1 MTRNEIIEKLKENFS
16 IRELVCPHTYKKYG
30 EKAWMFLTTEILHT
44 LLVLRTDILN
54 VPLYCNTYKDEVKKD
69 DFTQRGLRCNLCE
82 LCASRTKKNQLYL
95 SAHHNGCGLDLVSP
109 KMTAAEMRKRIKQQ
123 YFKLPYNVR
132 IEDNGNGRPTWLHID
147 TYDTGEPISTFV
159 G

>member
-16 IRELVCPHTYKKYG
+16 IKELVCPHTYERFG
-30 EKAWMFLTTEILHT
+30 ERSWMFLTTEILHT

-54 VPLYCNTYKDEVKKD
+54 VPLTCNSYKLNL
-69 DFTQRGLRCNLCE
+69 TQRGLRCNLCE
-82 LCASRTKKNQLYL
+82 KCASKTKEGKIYL
-95 SAHHNGCGLDLVSP
+95 SAHHNGCGLDLTSP
-109 KMTAAEMRKRIKQQ
+109 EMTAAEMRKRIRQQ
-123 YFKLPYNVR
+123 YRKLPYNVR
-132 IEDNGNGRPTWLHID
+132 IEDNGYGKPTWLHID